1 MKMNRLCLLLIPVLL
16 LAGCWDI
23 KDINKRFFPLIVAI
37 SKENDEAYTITL
49 QMPIPQNVNEASRTV
64 TVKADSIGKALEQVQ
79 LDAEDVIDYSQTQLI
94 FIQSNLAKDQQA
106 MQGLIHFAMNSK
118 ETPSRALLAITDEN
132 VEDLLKDINEKLGI
146 QTTSIYDYFNKGY
159 DWAPEIF
166 SIPIWK
172 AYQSLYFYT
181 QDLAIPVARA
191 GKDTVL
197 TFEGSDVFRKG
208 EKMDRISSAESLLL
222 NMVQNKSEGGV
233 VESLESADIHII
245 NSSVKKNA
253 TMKNKRPVLSV
264 DLHVTMRILE
274 KKQDIS
280 DKNIQQQL
288 QQRFE
293 QRFHAMLQR
302 LQEAHTDIFGFG
314 QQFRQYISYDELKNW
329 RTTYYPNLQVDFNV
343 STTITQ

>member
-1 MKMNRLCLLLIPVLL
+1 MKIKRLCLLLIPVFL

-64 TVKADSIGKALEQVQ
+64 TVKANSIGSALKQVQ

-94 FIQSNLAKDQQA
+94 FIQSNLAKEQQA
-106 MQGLIHFAMNSK
+106 MQKLIHFVMNAK
-118 ETPSRALLAITDEN
+118 EIPSRALLAITDEN
-132 VEDLLKDINEKLGI
+132 VEDLLKDINQKLGI
-146 QTTSIYDYFNKGY
+146 QTSSIYDYFNKGY

-172 AYQSLYFYT
+172 AYQSLFFHT
-181 QDLAIPVARA
+181 QDLAIPVASA

-197 TFEGSDVFRKG
+197 TFEGLDVFRKG
-208 EKMDRISSAESLLL
+208 EKMERISTAESLLL
-222 NMVQNKSEGGV
+222 NMVQNKNEGGT

-245 NSSVKKNA
+245 NSSVKKHA

-264 DLHVTMRILE
+264 DLHLTMRILE

-280 DKNIQQQL
+280 DKHIQQQL
-288 QQRFE
+288 QQRLE
-293 QRFHAMLQR
+293 QRFHTLLQR

-314 QQFRQYISYDELKNW
+314 QQFRQFIPYKELKNW